1 MRSIMLIY
9 GLTCVT
15 ACIGCSSR
23 KAAAP
28 PVAKKEERA
37 LMDARE
43 RLLERVGDI
52 NNPSLPRP
60 LVTLEEFFEDND
72 DYGSIGYN
80 LPDPPQPREFYELL
94 KEIRQKPEVSDVRIE
109 VKDLEDP
116 DGWPATDTI
125 WIITSAAP
133 AEVRSWFP
141 ERLAPDD
148 VYDGFS
154 SDVRPVEPYA
164 IPPGMRAIGA
174 WYD

>member
-1 MRSIMLIY
+1 MRSALLIY
-9 GLTCVT
+9 WLTGVTWCV
-15 ACIGCSSR
+15 GCSSR
-23 KAAAP
+23 EAATP
-28 PVAKKEERA
+28 PVAKNEERA
-37 LMDARE
+37 PMDARK
-43 RLLERVGDI
+43 RLLERIGDI
-52 NNPSLPRP
+52 NNPDLPRL

-80 LPDPPQPREFYELL
+80 LPDPPRPKEFYELL
-94 KEIRQKPEVSDVRIE
+94 KGIRQKPEVSDVRIE

-133 AEVRSWFP
+133 SQVRSWFP

-148 VYDGFS
+148 FYDGFN
-154 SDVRPVEPYA
+154 SDVRPLEPYK
-164 IPPGMRAIGA
+164 IPPGMRAVGA